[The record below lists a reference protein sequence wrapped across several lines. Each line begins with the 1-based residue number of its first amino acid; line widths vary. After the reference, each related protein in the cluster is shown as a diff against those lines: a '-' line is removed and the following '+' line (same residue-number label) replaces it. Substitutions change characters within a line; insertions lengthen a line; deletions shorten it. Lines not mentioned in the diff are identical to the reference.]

1 MGRYRSV
8 VKKVWTLATA
18 SNFINRLVGI
28 VRTRIFPW
36 KRSDMAGDPLKKGR
50 YTEYSNK
57 IGLFDKNNKQFIENS
72 PEVVLSFPFKDAV
85 LEAGMTKEDAGREER
100 FLNIKIDAKD
110 IDTLEDPKVLTNFKY
125 IDKDGEKELDEN
137 SDIEFFDEK
146 GELKQNLLIKG
157 NNLLALYTLK
167 ENLAGKIKLIYIDP
181 PYNTGNDGF
190 KYNDNFNHSS
200 WLTFMKNRLEAAK
213 ELLSS
218 DGSIWIQC
226 DDNEQA
232 YLKVLCDETFGY
244 DNFVNCISVNMSNMS
259 GQKVNN
265 AINGKKF
272 PKIKEYILLY
282 AKNKDYL
289 SLDIPKSQKE
299 EWDAE
304 YNKIIPEWQ
313 KEDDSLFDT
322 DINFANEKIKHYH
335 VESLVDYCRREGI
348 DLTDEWKFNNAYR
361 IFATKPNKSL
371 LVIAKRQEYNSDAFF
386 IKNASGD
393 NKLIICDFNR
403 NTDTARLELV
413 SARSN
418 GSSYLG
424 DVWTDIST
432 VGGVA
437 QEGGVVLK
445 NGKKPEKLLSR
456 IIECASRKNDIVLD
470 YHLGSGTT
478 AAVAHK
484 MNRRWIGV
492 EQMDYIETHAA
503 RRLKF
508 VVNGEQSG
516 VSQSVNWHGGGS
528 FVYCELKKYN
538 QDFIDR
544 IMEAITIPEL
554 EEIYED
560 MQKNAF
566 LKFFFDKNEFEKD
579 ENFRSK
585 NLDERKQLLVD
596 ILDENQFYLNLS
608 EMNDTK
614 YKVTDAERVLTE
626 KFYQIK
632 KDEVEDD
639 EE

>member
-1 MGRYRSV
+1 
-8 VKKVWTLATA
+8 
-18 SNFINRLVGI
+18 
-28 VRTRIFPW
+28 
-36 KRSDMAGDPLKKGR
+36 MAGDPLKKGR

-57 IGLFDKNNKQFIENS
+57 IGLFDKNNKQFIGNS

-125 IDKDGEKELDEN
+125 IDKDGEKELDDN
-137 SDIEFFDEK
+137 SDIEFFDEN

-157 NNLLALYTLK
+157 NNLLALHTLK

-181 PYNTGNDGF
+181 PYNTGSDGF

-200 WLTFMKNRLEAAK
+200 WLTFMKNRLEAAR

-232 YLKVLCDETFGY
+232 YLKVLMDEVFGAE
-244 DNFVNCISVNMSNMS
+244 NFVNCICVKMSEATGVKMS
-259 GQKVNN
+259 HVD
-265 AINGKKF
+265 KKL

-282 AKNKDYL
+282 KKKNLKLNNVQIAKEKWDNEYKILIKGL
-289 SLDIPKSQKE
+289 SR
-299 EWDAE
+299 
-304 YNKIIPEWQ
+304 
-313 KEDDSLFDT
+313 EDL
-322 DINFANEKIKHYH
+322 EKIKTVMYSDECSDDEIAECDTLLKS
-335 VESLVDYCRREGI
+335 VEFGSVSEILTGCSENERNDVLFENAWRICR
-348 DLTDEWKFNNAYR
+348 DV
-361 IFATKPNKSL
+361 ATVGSAKN
-371 LVIAKRQEYNSDAFF
+371 IADAKRDQAGNAFLIRTSGNKKYLIRNGYSRESDQPR
-386 IKNASGD
+386 IKLLFAD
-393 NKLIICDFNR
+393 NYLTVNPCD
-403 NTDTARLELV
+403 L
-413 SARSN
+413 
-418 GSSYLG
+418 
-424 DVWTDIST
+424 WTDIKT
-432 VGGVA
+432 TGLEN
-437 QEGGVVLK
+437 EGIVDFK
-445 NGKKPEKLLSR
+445 NGKKPEKL
-456 IIECASRKNDIVLD
+456 IERVIEFGSNRNDIVLD
-470 YHLGSGTT
+470 FCLGSGTT

-484 MNRRWIGV
+484 MGRRWIGI
-492 EQMDYIETHAA
+492 EQMDYIETKAQK
-503 RRLKF
+503 RLIE
-508 VVNGEQSG
+508 VMRGDQSG
-516 VSQSVNWHGGGS
+516 ISKDTEWTGGGS
-528 FVYCELKKYN
+528 MVFMELKKYN

>member
-1 MGRYRSV
+1 
-8 VKKVWTLATA
+8 
-18 SNFINRLVGI
+18 
-28 VRTRIFPW
+28 
-36 KRSDMAGDPLKKGR
+36 MAGDPLKKGR

-137 SDIEFFDEK
+137 STIEFFDEN

-200 WLTFMKNRLEAAK
+200 WLTFIKNRLEVAR
-213 ELLSS
+213 ELLKDEGCILIS
-218 DGSIWIQC
+218 C

-232 YLKVLCDETFGY
+232 YLRVLCDEIFGAQNFIA
-244 DNFVNCISVNMSNMS
+244 NFVWQKKTS
-259 GQKVNN
+259 GSQHSKHVLD
-265 AINGKKF
+265 F
-272 PKIKEYILLY
+272 HEYILAF
-282 AKNKDYL
+282 AKDISKLPSFKAKRTAEQESSFKYEDEYVEERGKYLVSPLKSWLDYRRTL
-289 SLDIPKSQKE
+289 IYPIQMPDGSTLETQWVCSRKTFDELLADGRIEFRQSREGNWSVYKKQYITDRGGEVLPPSILLNSGQSANGTKE
-299 EWDAE
+299 V
-304 YNKIIPEWQ
+304 N
-313 KEDDSLFDT
+313 SLFGKKV
-322 DINFANEKIKHYH
+322 F
-335 VESLVDYCRREGI
+335 
-348 DLTDEWKFNNAYR
+348 
-361 IFATKPNKSL
+361 
-371 LVIAKRQEYNSDAFF
+371 
-386 IKNASGD
+386 
-393 NKLIICDFNR
+393 
-403 NTDTARLELV
+403 
-413 SARSN
+413 SN
-418 GSSYLG
+418 P
-424 DVWTDIST
+424 
-432 VGGVA
+432 
-437 QEGGVVLK
+437 
-445 NGKKPEKLLSR
+445 KPEKLISDL
-456 IIECASRKNDIVLD
+456 IYATTEEGDLVLD
-470 YHLGSGTT
+470 FCLGSGTT

-484 MNRRWIGV
+484 MNRRWVGI
-492 EQMDYIETHAA
+492 EQMDYIESVAKERINNVIRGDH
-503 RRLKF
+503 
-508 VVNGEQSG
+508 GGISED
-516 VSQSVNWHGGGS
+516 VNWHGGGS

-554 EEIYED
+554 EEIYEN

-585 NLDERKQLLVD
+585 SLDERKELLVG

-626 KFYQIK
+626 KFYQINEY
-632 KDEVEDD
+632 EVEDD

>member
-1 MGRYRSV
+1 
-8 VKKVWTLATA
+8 
-18 SNFINRLVGI
+18 
-28 VRTRIFPW
+28 
-36 KRSDMAGDPLKKGR
+36 MAGDPLKKGR

-110 IDTLEDPKVLTNFKY
+110 IDTLEDPKILTNFKY

-137 SDIEFFDEK
+137 STIEFFDEN

-200 WLTFMKNRLEAAK
+200 WLTFMKNRLEVAK
-213 ELLSS
+213 ELLSK
-218 DGSIWIQC
+218 DGAIFVQC
-226 DDNEQA
+226 DDSEQA
-232 YLKVLCDETFGY
+232 YLKVLMDEVFSMG
-244 DNFVNCISVNMSNMS
+244 NFVNCISVKMSPSS
-259 GQKVNN
+259 GVKRAHANKMFIKN
-265 AINGKKF
+265 
-272 PKIKEYILLY
+272 KEYILFYRKTADMHLEPLY
-282 AKNKDYL
+282 DEASSYDNHYSFFLDRTERTLKPLSTQLKNGVKID
-289 SLDIPKSQKE
+289 DIIGSESE
-299 EWDAE
+299 EW
-304 YNKIIPEWQ
+304 
-313 KEDDSLFDT
+313 
-322 DINFANEKIKHYH
+322 
-335 VESLVDYCRREGI
+335 V
-348 DLTDEWKFNNAYR
+348 
-361 IFATKPNKSL
+361 
-371 LVIAKRQEYNSDAFF
+371 
-386 IKNASGD
+386 IKNANNIFRTHQPSKWAID
-393 NKLIICDFNR
+393 NK
-403 NTDTARLELV
+403 NTGERVTDDGSVIRVYNPANASEYELLRKQNSGEKYDRLEPL
-413 SARSN
+413 SWKIQDGR
-418 GSSYLG
+418 
-424 DVWTDIST
+424 IST
-432 VGGVA
+432 LRGDFWTGFEKDMGNINK
-437 QEGGVVLK
+437 EGGVGALSS
-445 NGKKPEKLLSR
+445 GQKPERLISD
-456 IIECASRKNDIVLD
+456 IIRALTHENDIVLD

-492 EQMDYIETHAA
+492 EQMDYIETKTKE
-503 RRLKF
+503 RIKNVLTGEK
-508 VVNGEQSG
+508 NGI
-516 VSQSVNWHGGGS
+516 SQLVGWTGGGS

-585 NLDERKQLLVD
+585 NLDERKQLLVN